1 MWGFLWSPFPDGCDN
16 GRGSEHSASSAGSS
30 DLFVG
35 RRVFCLGGP
44 SSHSLSGGPI
54 SVPPLGCGSLL
65 TGEEVSPLVFPLSGK
80 GLVRVTA
87 KEIERMSAT
96 SPMLPLSWLSGTLR
110 LAEVVARLSAGDADD
125 YDKVKSSLLKR
136 YRLSAEAFRQRFRN
150 ASKKSSEGYSEFA
163 YGLKTNLIEW
173 LKSEEVYESRDK
185 VVECVCLEQFFRS
198 IPQSVKLW
206 VQDRVGVD
214 SVERAA
220 ELAEETD
227 AHLSK
232 AAQNE
237 SQRIRDVNGTC
248 VCYKLEGS
256 ASTLLYSTDLSGG
269 IGTAIEKSTAVDP
282 EEFYAYFLTGKKV
295 VRLPVGSCSIYESCS
310 DCMNST
316 GEPLVCG
323 WCVSKCAYFDEC
335 PPIQHFIVQ
344 GCPIILKKASGTLQC
359 CQSDPAC
366 VNYVSPT
373 KGPSTG
379 GTLLTL
385 EGDNFGSPAHK
396 PDSSIQITVGNKPC
410 ALVHWNYTFVQCKTP
425 AGKSGTLV
433 DILVNVNDTYW
444 DTEKSFDILDKKV
457 AATGF
462 QYQLST
468 FSGITPSYGP
478 RAGGTSIAL
487 HGANLDSGASQ
498 TVSVGSHPCHIHSVT
513 NVTILCSTSRLKGSH
528 PGGDETHRVTL
539 MIDGQEV
546 PYLPTKGLTATFSY
560 KPNPVVNKILPA
572 SATFKGRSKV
582 LVLGENLDSVVKP
595 VMVTRVTSLNNRHH
609 ENISKVCV
617 PADDGHS
624 LGCPVASLFD
634 SSVIPRDELQNHKDP
649 IWVQVHFQMDGL
661 RLPERAPGMEFVY
674 KPPPKFYLFPPGGLD
689 VRADDPTVLIRTGP
703 GDGAPH
709 FYRLHYSDGPLTMG
723 HNFEVLEDD
732 DEFSVKIDEVDQAC
746 KVINITSTTIVCS
759 YKIDEESE
767 DAAHTVDVVMGNET
781 FRLGTLKLVSGQA
794 SCHAG
799 TIAGVV
805 ITIIVITLILDG
817 AFFYYKRRQP
827 DKRTGGNFVED
838 DSRNDENG
846 GRPL

>member
-1 MWGFLWSPFPDGCDN
+1 
-16 GRGSEHSASSAGSS
+16 
-30 DLFVG
+30 
-35 RRVFCLGGP
+35 
-44 SSHSLSGGPI
+44 
-54 SVPPLGCGSLL
+54 
-65 TGEEVSPLVFPLSGK
+65 
-80 GLVRVTA
+80 
-87 KEIERMSAT
+87 
-96 SPMLPLSWLSGTLR
+96 
-110 LAEVVARLSAGDADD
+110 
-125 YDKVKSSLLKR
+125 
-136 YRLSAEAFRQRFRN
+136 
-150 ASKKSSEGYSEFA
+150 
-163 YGLKTNLIEW
+163 
-173 LKSEEVYESRDK
+173 
-185 VVECVCLEQFFRS
+185 
-198 IPQSVKLW
+198 
-206 VQDRVGVD
+206 
-214 SVERAA
+214 
-220 ELAEETD
+220 
-227 AHLSK
+227 
-232 AAQNE
+232 
-237 SQRIRDVNGTC
+237 
-248 VCYKLEGS
+248 
-256 ASTLLYSTDLSGG
+256 
-269 IGTAIEKSTAVDP
+269 
-282 EEFYAYFLTGKKV
+282 
-295 VRLPVGSCSIYESCS
+295 
-310 DCMNST
+310 MNST

-323 WCVSKCAYFDEC
+323 WCVS
-335 PPIQHFIVQ
+335 
-344 GCPIILKKASGTLQC
+344 
-359 CQSDPAC
+359 
-366 VNYVSPT
+366 PT
-373 KGPSTG
+373 KGPSSG

-425 AGKSGTLV
+425 AGKSDTLV
-433 DILVNVNDTYW
+433 DIVVNVNDTYW

-498 TVSVGSHPCHIHSVT
+498 TVSVGSHPCHIH
-513 NVTILCSTSRLKGSH
+513 R
-528 PGGDETHRVTL
+528 
-539 MIDGQEV
+539 
-546 PYLPTKGLTATFSY
+546 
-560 KPNPVVNKILPA
+560 
-572 SATFKGRSKV
+572 GRSKV

-689 VRADDPTVLIRTGP
+689 VRADDPTVLIR
-703 GDGAPH
+703 
-709 FYRLHYSDGPLTMG
+709 G

-838 DSRNDENG
+838 DNRNDENG